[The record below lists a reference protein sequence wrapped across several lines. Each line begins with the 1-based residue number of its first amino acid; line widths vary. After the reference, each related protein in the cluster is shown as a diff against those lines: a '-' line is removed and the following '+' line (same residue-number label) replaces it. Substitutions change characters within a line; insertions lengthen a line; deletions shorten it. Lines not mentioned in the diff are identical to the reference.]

1 MSCYLCQSP
10 DSDQCHHCHQ
20 VNSCQDHLQH
30 HHHHGQCLPWSVV
43 VTSDR
48 GRTVVTTRDIAP
60 GELIL
65 RDSPLLV
72 TPHTKTRPQCL
83 QCAR

>member
-10 DSDQCHHCHQ
+10 DSDQCLHCHQ